1 MIDSINRCES
11 IKSNLMKSSIAIF
24 ALTVDLIGLKRRKK
38 DIQIVEMLFQLIHWR
53 SEWWL
58 ICWIVLK
65 F

>member
-24 ALTVDLIGLKRRKK
+24 ALTVDLIGQKRRKK
-38 DIQIVEMLFQLIHWR
+38 DIQIVEMLFQLIHWW